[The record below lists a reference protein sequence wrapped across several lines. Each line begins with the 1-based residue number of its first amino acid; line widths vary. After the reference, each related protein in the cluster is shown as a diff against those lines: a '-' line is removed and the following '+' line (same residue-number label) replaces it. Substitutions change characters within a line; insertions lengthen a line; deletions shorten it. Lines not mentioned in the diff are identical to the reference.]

1 MIRFVAFSLLLSC
14 AAWAQTQPLAFE
26 AASVRPTGPNPTVP
40 IPQLFLMRGG
50 PGTPDP
56 GQINYTNVPMR
67 QLLIRAYG
75 LKPYQVAGLP
85 WMDKDNERFDIV
97 AKVPA
102 DTTADQFN
110 VMLQNLLAERFNM
123 VVHHETRD
131 LPGYELTVAKGG
143 PKFKES
149 PVATAAPS
157 APPAAGDSNERP
169 RVKTQTDG
177 YRKLAPGSSAMIMF
191 GIPGGSRFS
200 ARQQPISTLTNVLES
215 PLGKP
220 VLDKTGL
227 AGKYDFNLSFSRD
240 ERTSANFTGNPTA
253 GPVDAVSD
261 APPDLFTAMQDQ
273 LGLKLEQKK
282 IPMDVVVV
290 DRAERVPKEN

>member
-1 MIRFVAFSLLLSC
+1 MIRFVALALLLLC
-14 AAWAQTQPLAFE
+14 AASAQTQPLAFE
-26 AASVRPTGPNPTVP
+26 AASVRPTGLHPSAP
-40 IPQLFLMRGG
+40 LFLMRGG

-75 LKPYQVAGLP
+75 VKPYQVAGLP
-85 WMDKDNERFDIV
+85 WMDKDSERFDIV
-97 AKVPA
+97 AKVPVG
-102 DTTADQFN
+102 TTAGQFN

-131 LPGYELTVAKGG
+131 LPGYELSVAKGG

-149 PVATAAPS
+149 AAPS
-157 APPAAGDSNERP
+157 APPVAGDSKEP
-169 RVKTQTDG
+169 ARVKTQTASDG
-177 YRKLAPGSSAMIMF
+177 YRELAPGSSGMIMF

-220 VLDKTGL
+220 VVDKTGL

-240 ERTSANFTGNPTA
+240 ERTSANVAGNSGPSPAA
-253 GPVDAVSD
+253 GPIDGVSD

-290 DRAERVPKEN
+290 DRAERVPREN

>member
-1 MIRFVAFSLLLSC
+1 
-14 AAWAQTQPLAFE
+14 
-26 AASVRPTGPNPTVP
+26 
-40 IPQLFLMRGG
+40 
-50 PGTPDP
+50 
-56 GQINYTNVPMR
+56 MR

-75 LKPYQVAGLP
+75 VKPYQVAGLP

-97 AKVPA
+97 AKVPPG
-102 DTTADQFN
+102 TTADQFN

-123 VVHHETRD
+123 VVHHESRD
-131 LPGYELTVAKGG
+131 VVGYELTVSKGG

-149 PVATAAPS
+149 PIATAAPS
-157 APPAAGDSNERP
+157 APPAAGDSKEPP
-169 RVKTQTDG
+169 RVKTQTASDG
-177 YRKLAPGSSAMIMF
+177 YRELAPGSTGMIMF

-200 ARQQPISTLTNVLES
+200 ARQQPISALTNVLES

-220 VLDKTGL
+220 VVDKTGL

-240 ERTSANFTGNPTA
+240 ERTSANIVGNPGPSAAA
-253 GPVDAVSD
+253 GPIDAVSD
-261 APPDLFTAMQDQ
+261 APPDLFTAIQDQ